1 MPALTVYAVR
11 IALSYLGTGFT
22 IGALM
27 LGARGVSASSEL
39 LPLRPLHL
47 EILLFGWT
55 VQLAFGAFWTLPRRS
70 GLGRGNERLA
80 WGSLLLLNLGVLTVG
95 VGGTL
100 GVSPGILI
108 AGRLAELLAGLAFA
122 AHAWPRAR
130 LYSARNPASKDE
142 AQPKTG

>member
-1 MPALTVYAVR
+1 VPALTVYALR

-27 LGARGVSASSEL
+27 LGVRGVSASSEVL
-39 LPLRPLHL
+39 RLRPLHL
-47 EILLFGWT
+47 ELLLIGWT
-55 VQLAFGAFWTLPRRS
+55 VQLAFGVAFWILPRRS

-95 VGGTL
+95 VGSVL
-100 GVSPGILI
+100 SASPGVLI
-108 AGRLAELLAGLAFA
+108 AGRSAELLAGLAFA

-130 LYSARNPASKDE
+130 GYSVKNGSS
-142 AQPKTG
+142 